1 MRRGP
6 HGGPHLRLTRRGLLR
21 LGAAAFAGGAAAA
34 ALQPL
39 YRVWL
44 PRVGQTPAQAT
55 RPPQSGAPAFDG
67 QRAFRLLE
75 AQVAFG
81 PRNPGSAGHAQCRA
95 WLLDELNAI
104 CERTAAQDFVVV
116 VRSQRLALSN
126 LIGLIRPSAERQVLL
141 CAHWDTRPWA
151 DRDPNPANRQ
161 TPILGANDGASGVA
175 AVLELARVLAATP
188 ADFGVV
194 IVLFDGEDYGPGI
207 EDMFL
212 GSRYYADHLWPGR
225 PTYGILL
232 DMVGDRDLAIYQEII
247 STQRAPEVVARVWSA
262 AARLGYQAAF
272 PAVPKYVVYDDHV
285 PLLDRG
291 VPVID
296 VIDFEYPPWHTLAD
310 TVEQCAPASLQVVG
324 ETILEAL
331 RGP

>member
-1 MRRGP
+1 M
-6 HGGPHLRLTRRGLLR
+6 TRRGFLR
-21 LGAAAFAGGAAAA
+21 LSAVALAGGGAAVV
-34 ALQPL
+34 LQPL

-44 PRVGQTPAQAT
+44 PQIGRGP
-55 RPPQSGAPAFDG
+55 APAAPLDAPRFDG
-67 QRAFRLLE
+67 QRAFALLR

-81 PRNPGSAGHAQCRA
+81 PRNPGSSGHAQCRA
-95 WLLDELNAI
+95 WLLDELSAV
-104 CERTAAQDFVVV
+104 CERTAAQDLAVS
-116 VRSQRLALSN
+116 VRGQRLALSN
-126 LIGLIRPSAERQVLL
+126 LIGLVRPAAERQVLL

-151 DRDPNPANRQ
+151 DQDPNPANRR

-194 IVLFDGEDYGPGI
+194 VVLFDGEDYGPGI

-212 GSRYYADHLWPGR
+212 GSRYYADHIWPDR
-225 PTYGILL
+225 PAYGILL
-232 DMVGDRDLAIYQEII
+232 DMVGDRNLTVYQEVI

-262 AARLGYQAAF
+262 AARLGYEAVF
-272 PAVPKYVVYDDHV
+272 PPVPKYVVYDDHV

-296 VIDFEYPPWHTLAD
+296 VVDFDYPPWHTLGD
-310 TVEQCAPASLQVVG
+310 TVEQCAAASLQVVG
-324 ETILEAL
+324 ETVLEAL
-331 RGP
+331 TGG